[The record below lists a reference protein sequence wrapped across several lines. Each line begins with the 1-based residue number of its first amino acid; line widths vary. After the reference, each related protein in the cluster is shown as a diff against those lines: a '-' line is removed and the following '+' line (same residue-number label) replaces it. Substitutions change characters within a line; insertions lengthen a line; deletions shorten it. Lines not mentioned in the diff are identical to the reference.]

1 MVILVNQS
9 AVQLKKQLKDSINGL
24 GVDDEMKNKLIQE
37 KILAYNMTNAIV
49 KEIKLE
55 PSSFAGI
62 VKLLLLFLLIP
73 LVLAYTLYYIYSYS
87 L

>member
-1 MVILVNQS
+1 IIKSMITKSLGLRNDLGTAAFQFKSKS

-55 PSSFAGI
+55 PSS
-62 VKLLLLFLLIP
+62 
-73 LVLAYTLYYIYSYS
+73 
-87 L
+87 

>member
-37 KILAYNMTNAIV
+37 KVCFFGSAISAARKSV
-49 KEIKLE
+49 GKFETFSMLSI
-55 PSSFAGI
+55 
-62 VKLLLLFLLIP
+62 
-73 LVLAYTLYYIYSYS
+73 
-87 L
+87 